1 MARRYSARRYARAV
15 FEIALE
21 KKQLDEWQSGLEE
34 MTRLGRD
41 ETIASFLESPD
52 IRFEDKARL
61 LSEGLGDTNP
71 LVMNMA
77 YLLLTRG
84 KFGMLADIAD
94 GYQRLLDDYNNIER
108 AEVTTAVPLDNEDR
122 QRLAKRLGDITGK
135 KVILEHEVDPD
146 LIGGVVVRM
155 AGKMMDGS
163 TRGKLE
169 ALKRELG

>member
-21 KKQLDEWQSGLEE
+21 KKQLDEWQSGLEK
-34 MTRLGRD
+34 MNRLGRD
-41 ETIASFLESPD
+41 ETITSFLESPD
-52 IRFEDKARL
+52 IHFEDKAKL
-61 LSEGLGDTNP
+61 LSERLGDTDP
-71 LVMNMA
+71 MVMNLV

-84 KFGMLADIAD
+84 KFTMLADIAD
-94 GYQRLLDDYNNIER
+94 GYQRLLDDYHNIER
-108 AEVTTAVPLDNEDR
+108 AEVTTAVPLDDEDE
-122 QRLAKRLGDITGK
+122 QRLSERLGDITGK
-135 KVILEHEVDPD
+135 KVILKHEVDPY

-169 ALKRELG
+169 ALKRQLG